1 MNKAMTNN
9 RWFTVV
15 NTNILKD
22 SKYEVLMHNVLSIKN
37 RFKIDVS
44 KGQTPINA
52 AEKALSKICN
62 RIKKKECNTDIV
74 LRETTQNSAHK
85 LFFYTG
91 KRILLSE
98 NKWKKAVFKKDRYG
112 NILKNPQI
120 KYFKYRLEVCP
131 KSYDEL
137 KHVNPLSNWKIT

>member
-62 RIKKKECNTDIV
+62 R
-74 LRETTQNSAHK
+74 
-85 LFFYTG
+85 
-91 KRILLSE
+91 
-98 NKWKKAVFKKDRYG
+98 
-112 NILKNPQI
+112 KNPQI